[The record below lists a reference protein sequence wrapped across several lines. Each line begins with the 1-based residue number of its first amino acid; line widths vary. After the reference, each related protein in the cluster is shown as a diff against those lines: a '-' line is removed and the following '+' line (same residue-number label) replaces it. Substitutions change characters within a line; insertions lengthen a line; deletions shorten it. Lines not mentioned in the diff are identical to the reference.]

1 MRVAVVTTEYPPY
14 TPDEGG
20 IGTLYASL
28 VPRLA
33 ALGHD
38 VHVFAPSRAG
48 DERSDRDEVQLH
60 LLRSAGPLR
69 WSARAARAVR
79 DEGRFDLV
87 WAPEWRGAAW
97 AYSRRRDAGPLVT
110 HLFTSR
116 AMVRELSGGWPRRPA
131 PLFEARV
138 QHALE
143 RRQAERSDA
152 ILAQSESILEW
163 TRRMWDIDGLPV
175 RVLPS
180 VLDVAG
186 TRALAD
192 APVPA
197 DLPPGGPRV
206 VFFGRLEPRKGLDVL
221 VRAMPRVWER
231 FPEAPLIVFGNGN
244 EELANEL
251 RELAGHDADR
261 LHLMGHRTGTDLF
274 PAVRTADVVALPS
287 RWENFA
293 LSALETMAL
302 GRPAVLTTAG
312 GAPEF
317 ATDGVDAMLVP
328 PEDADAL
335 GDAIRRVLES
345 AELSERLGM
354 EAAKTAE
361 RYDVAAV
368 APRYQAYFEDL
379 LAGR

>member
-1 MRVAVVTTEYPPY
+1 LRVAVVTTEYPPF

-28 VPRLA
+28 VPHLA
-33 ALGHD
+33 ELGLE
-38 VHVFAPSRAG
+38 VHVFAPSHA
-48 DERSDRDEVQLH
+48 RDARREHGGVRLH
-60 LLRSAGPLR
+60 LLEPAGAVA
-69 WSARAARAVR
+69 WSVRAARAVR
-79 DEGRFDLV
+79 AEGSFDLV
-87 WAPEWRGAAW
+87 WAPEWRGSAW

-116 AMVRELSGGWPRRPA
+116 AMVKELSGGWPRRPA
-131 PLFEARV
+131 ALLGARL
-138 QHALE
+138 QDALE
-143 RRQAERSDA
+143 RRQTERSDA
-152 ILAQSESILEW
+152 ILAQSESILDW
-163 TRRMWDIDGLPV
+163 TRRMWDVDGRPV

-192 APVPA
+192 APLPD
-197 DLPPGGPRV
+197 DLPEGGPRV

-221 VRAMPRVWER
+221 VRAMPAVWER
-231 FPEAPLIVFGNGN
+231 FPDARLVIFGNGN
-244 EELANEL
+244 DQLAGELQ
-251 RELAGHDADR
+251 ELAGPRADR
-261 LHLMGHRTGTDLF
+261 LDLMGHRTGTDLF
-274 PAVRTADVVALPS
+274 PAVRAADVVALPS

-302 GRPAVLTTAG
+302 GRPVVLTTAG

-328 PEDADAL
+328 PEDEQAL
-335 GDAIRRVLES
+335 GRAIRGVLES

-368 APRYQAYFEDL
+368 APRYLAYFEDL

>member
-1 MRVAVVTTEYPPY
+1 LRVAVVTTEYPPY

-38 VHVFAPSRAG
+38 IHVFAPSRDDVNSSEHQG
-48 DERSDRDEVQLH
+48 VQLH

-79 DEGRFDLV
+79 AEGRFDLV
-87 WAPEWRGAAW
+87 WAPEWRGAAS
-97 AYSRRRDAGPLVT
+97 AYSRRRDAGPLLT

-131 PLFEARV
+131 PLIEARM
-138 QHALE
+138 QDSLE
-143 RRQAERSDA
+143 RRQSERSDA

-197 DLPPGGPRV
+197 DLPAGRPRV
-206 VFFGRLEPRKGLDVL
+206 VFFGRLEPRKGVDVL
-221 VRAMPRVWER
+221 VRAMPLVWER
-231 FPEAPLIVFGNGN
+231 FPEAPLIVFGNDN

-251 RELAGHDADR
+251 RELAGPDADR
-261 LHLMGHRTGTDLF
+261 LHLMGHRTGAELF
-274 PAVRTADVVALPS
+274 PAVRAADVVALPS

-328 PEDADAL
+328 PEDVEAL
-335 GDAIRRVLES
+335 GNAIRRVLES